1 MAPGLGWR
9 ERQLNKARATR
20 GNGKPAASA
29 RMDAGSLGGAES
41 MRSMEGVVTILQES
55 RFQLTD
61 DAGVSHLF
69 ILAHDTLGEPDQL
82 EPLQR
87 RQARVRVRYTAPRN
101 IIGLVAH
108 SIETQR

>member
-1 MAPGLGWR
+1 
-9 ERQLNKARATR
+9 
-20 GNGKPAASA
+20 
-29 RMDAGSLGGAES
+29 

-69 ILAHDTLGEPDQL
+69 ILGHDSLGEPDQL
-82 EPLQR
+82 EPLQQ

-101 IIGLVAH
+101 VIGFVAH
-108 SIETQR
+108 AVEAQS